1 MRHTLSDR
9 LFHSD
14 PAKVSSSTSSS
25 INRTAPNAAPGRH
38 ETSTN
43 NSNAMSTRKE
53 ESDDEDMPFS
63 DGPSPIPSPRVRT
76 SGLLPH
82 ENRGVL
88 ERIGLFGGGA
98 AAAGAGGGKKQFFA
112 TPAKYS
118 DYTSPVATS
127 AHDAL

>member
-25 INRTAPNAAPGRH
+25 INRTAPSAPGRH
-38 ETSTN
+38 ETSS
-43 NSNAMSTRKE
+43 NSNAMTTRKE

-98 AAAGAGGGKKQFFA
+98 AGAGGGKKQFFA

-127 AHDAL
+127 VHDAL